1 MHKFGIRLPNT
12 INQDIELENKKGNT
26 LWWDNL
32 MKEIKNM
39 RPVFEVFEGDIK
51 KIVGYQQVKYHIIWD
66 VKLAENFRNKD

>member
-1 MHKFGIRLPNT
+1 
-12 INQDIELENKKGNT
+12 
-26 LWWDNL
+26 

-51 KIVGYQQVKYHIIWD
+51 KLVGYQQVKYHIIWD